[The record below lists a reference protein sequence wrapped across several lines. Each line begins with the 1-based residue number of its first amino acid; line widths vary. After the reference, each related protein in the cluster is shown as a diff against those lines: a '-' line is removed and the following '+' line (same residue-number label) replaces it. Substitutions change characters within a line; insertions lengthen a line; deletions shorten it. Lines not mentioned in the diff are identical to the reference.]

1 VIDDLR
7 PAGASDDVVFAGE
20 SVAGNFQVKL
30 AHSRYQRLAGIGIL
44 ANVEGGIFVGNLL
57 QRRQH
62 LFGIN
67 AGGGLDGLRDH
78 RLIGIDLL

>member
-1 VIDDLR
+1 MIDDLR

-20 SVAGNFQVKL
+20 PVAGNFQVQL
-30 AHSRYQRLAGIGIL
+30 AHARDQRLAGIGIL
-44 ANVEGGIFVGNLL
+44 ANVEGRIFIGNLL

-62 LFGIN
+62 FFGID
-67 AGGGLDGLRDH
+67 AGCGLDGLRDH